1 MKYFIFGLIAFLMIF
16 WLNPAYPVTSTYQIT
31 VDDHSYN
38 LDYEIDADVLAMALD
53 HELNSLL
60 IGIENTQ
67 DSNFQINLPIEMIS
81 AEKNEFAVLVDG
93 YEIDYQI
100 TSNESSNTISFF
112 VPASSQEIE
121 IIGTHVIPEF
131 PLGIMIVF
139 AMIISLSVLI
149 SKRNLIQIR

>member
-1 MKYFIFGLIAFLMIF
+1 MKYVIFGLFAFLMIF
-16 WLNPAYPVTSTYQIT
+16 WLNPAYSESYQII
-31 VDDHSYN
+31 VDEHSYN
-38 LDYEIDADVLAMALD
+38 LDYEIDADVLAMAID

-60 IGIENTQ
+60 IGIENTE

-81 AEKNEFAVLVDG
+81 AENNEFAVLVDG
-93 YEIDYQI
+93 YEVDYQI
-100 TSNESSNTISFF
+100 TSNELSNIISFF
-112 VPASSQEIE
+112 VPVSSQEIE

-149 SKRNLIQIR
+149 SKRKLIQIR